1 MTRALDGYVRVAAA
15 TPHIRVADCAYNAER
30 ILSLMNR
37 AAEDGVRLLCLPELC
52 ITGYTCGDLF
62 LQDTLLKEAGDALS
76 HLVGKSSEIP
86 VITAAGVPLSHGGKL
101 FNAAAVFGRGKLLG
115 FVPKTYIP
123 NYNEFYE
130 LRHFSPAPRETL
142 TVNFRGSEVPFGVR
156 SIFQCDRERSFRFAV
171 EICEDLWVPAPPSC
185 FHAMAG
191 ASVILNL
198 SASDETIGKAAYRRA
213 LAAGQ
218 SARLVCGYVYA
229 DAGRG
234 ESSNDMVFAGHN
246 FICENGEVLSESQP
260 FEDGWAAAEIDLRAI
275 EHDRRRINTWGA
287 DSLGYS
293 LVSFSL
299 DVRTSSL
306 RRRVD
311 PHPFVPSDENEKNR
325 RCEAILDMQ
334 AAGVVKRVEHTAAK
348 TAVIGISGGL
358 DSSLAL
364 LVTARAFA
372 KLNRPMSDIVA
383 VTMPCFGTT
392 SRTRS
397 NAVRL
402 CEAIGIKC
410 REIRIAD
417 SVRSHLNDIGASE
430 EVRDVVYENA
440 QARVRTLVLMSLANQ
455 SGGIVI
461 GTGDLSELAL
471 GWATYN
477 GDHMSMYGVNAG
489 VPKTLVRHIVK
500 YVAEVTPPL
509 KDVLE
514 DILATP
520 VSPELLPP
528 SGDDI
533 SQQTEDIVGPY
544 ELHDFFLYHVVRW
557 GRRPSRV
564 FAMCKLAFGG
574 SYSPEVILKWL
585 RVFYR
590 RFFAQQFKRSCLP
603 DGPKIGSV
611 TLSPRGDWRMPS
623 DADSAAWLKE
633 LDEIYEC
640 QEA

>member
-1 MTRALDGYVRVAAA
+1 MMHALDGYVRVAAA
-15 TPHIRVADCAYNAER
+15 TPSIRVADCVHNAEQ
-30 ILSLMNR
+30 ILSVMR
-37 AAEDGVRLLCLPELC
+37 MAAEDDVKLLCLPELC

-62 LQDTLLKEAGDALS
+62 LQETLLKSAGDALAY
-76 HLVGKSSEIP
+76 LVGKSSGIP
-86 VITAAGVPLSHGGKL
+86 LIAAVGMPLAHEGKL
-101 FNAAAVFGRGKLLG
+101 FNTAAIFGCGKLLG
-115 FVPKTYIP
+115 FVPKTHIP

-130 LRHFSPAPRETL
+130 LRHFSPALEETF
-142 TVNFRGSEVPFGVR
+142 TVRSCGCEVPFGTR
-156 SIFQCDRERSFRFAV
+156 SIFQCDSEQSFRFAV
-171 EICEDLWVPAPPSC
+171 EICEDLWVPASPSC
-185 FHAMAG
+185 FHATAG
-191 ASVILNL
+191 ATVILNL

-218 SARLVCGYVYA
+218 SARLICGYVYA
-229 DAGRG
+229 DAGHG
-234 ESSNDMVFAGHN
+234 ESSSDMVFGGHN
-246 FICENGEVLSESQP
+246 IICENGETLSESP
-260 FEDGWAAAEIDLRAI
+260 LFGDGWAAAEIDLRSI
-275 EHDRRRINTWGA
+275 EYDRRRINTWRP
-287 DSLGYS
+287 DDRGYS
-293 LVSFSL
+293 TVSFSL
-299 DVRTSSL
+299 DVRANSL
-306 RRRVD
+306 RRRID
-311 PHPFVPSDENEKNR
+311 SHPFVPSDENEKNL

-334 AAGVVKRVEHTAAK
+334 AAGVGKRVEHTAAK

-358 DSSLAL
+358 DSCLAL

-372 KLNRPMSDIVA
+372 KLKRPMSDIIA

-392 SRTRS
+392 SRTKS
-397 NAVRL
+397 NAIRL

-410 REIRIAD
+410 REICITD
-417 SVRSHLNDIGASE
+417 SVKRHLSDIGASE
-430 EVRDVVYENA
+430 ETRDVVYENA
-440 QARVRTLVLMSLANQ
+440 QARIRTLVLMSLANQ
-455 SGGIVI
+455 SGGIVV

-500 YVAEVTPPL
+500 YVAEATPPL
-509 KDVLE
+509 RDVLE

-544 ELHDFFLYHVVRW
+544 ELHDFFLYHAVRW
-557 GRRPSRV
+557 GRRPARV
-564 FAMCKLAFGG
+564 FAMCRLAFGD
-574 SYSPEVILKWL
+574 SYPPDVILKWL

-590 RFFAQQFKRSCLP
+590 RFFAQQFKRNCLP

-633 LDEIYEC
+633 LDEIGEDL
-640 QEA
+640 

>member
-1 MTRALDGYVRVAAA
+1 VTHVLDGYVRVAAA
-15 TPHIRVADCAYNAER
+15 TPLIRVADCAYNAER
-30 ILSLMNR
+30 ILSLMTR
-37 AAEDGVRLLCLPELC
+37 AAEDGVKLLCLPELC
-52 ITGYTCGDLF
+52 VTGYTCGDLF
-62 LQDTLLKEAGDALS
+62 LQDTLLEEASDALS
-76 HLVGKSSEIP
+76 YLVEKSSEIP
-86 VITAAGVPLSHGGKL
+86 VITVAGAPLSHAGKL
-101 FNAAAVFGRGKLLG
+101 FNTAAVFGCGKLLC
-115 FVPKTYIP
+115 FVPKTYVP
-123 NYNEFYE
+123 NYGEFYE
-130 LRHFSPAPRETL
+130 LRHFSPAPAEMTAVR
-142 TVNFRGSEVPFGVR
+142 FRGRDVPFGVR
-156 SIFQCDRERSFRFAV
+156 SIFRCDDERSFKFAV
-171 EICEDLWVPAPPSC
+171 EICEDLWVPSPPSC
-185 FHAMAG
+185 SHAMAG
-191 ASVILNL
+191 AAVILNL

-229 DAGRG
+229 DAGHG

-246 FICENGEVLSESQP
+246 FICENGEVLSESPP
-260 FEDGWAAAEIDLRAI
+260 FKDGWAAAEIDLCAI
-275 EHDRRRINTWGA
+275 EHDRRRINTWG
-287 DSLGYS
+287 SHSGGYAEI
-293 LVSFSL
+293 SFSL
-299 DVRTSSL
+299 DVRTRSL

-311 PHPFVPSDENEKNR
+311 PHPFVPGDENEKNL

-334 AAGVVKRVEHTAAK
+334 AAGVGKRVEHTAAK

-358 DSSLAL
+358 DSCLAL

-372 KLNRPMSDIVA
+372 KLNRPMSDIIA

-397 NAVRL
+397 NAMRL

-410 REIRIAD
+410 REINITD
-417 SVRSHLNDIGASE
+417 SVRGHLKDIGASE

-500 YVAEVTPPL
+500 YVADETPQL
-509 KDVLE
+509 SDVLR

-557 GRRPSRV
+557 GRRPARV
-564 FAMCKLAFGG
+564 FAMCELAFAG
-574 SYSPEVILKWL
+574 SYSPDVILKWL

-633 LDEIYEC
+633 LDEIGGCLEN
-640 QEA
+640 